1 MSLRISSTKKL
12 KELST
17 SGMSKSVAKQ
27 IEDALK
33 ESKPKKATSNK
44 GKNNNKN
51 PYCEYPPKDPSL
63 ILYRAIANKYG
74 SYYTENGLA
83 VPELIIPGDTVE
95 WRLDV
100 ALSKWKIAIEMDG
113 WEFHG
118 KHLSSFKKDRR
129 KDKFLATMGW
139 VVLRVTYSEVTSD
152 MAGVLNT
159 IEKTIPHRI
168 EGVSIIKPVG
178 FVHNKLHSW
187 SII

>member
-1 MSLRISSTKKL
+1 MSLRISSTHKL
-12 KELST
+12 KELSK
-17 SGMSKSVAKQ
+17 SGMSKSIAKQ
-27 IEDALK
+27 IEEALK
-33 ESKPKKATSNK
+33 QSVSKKPTSKNSKKPDE
-44 GKNNNKN
+44 N
-51 PYCEYPPKDPSL
+51 PWCEYPPKDPSL

-83 VPELIIPGDTVE
+83 VPELIVPGDTVE

-139 VVLRVTYSEVTSD
+139 VVLRVTYSEVTND
-152 MAGVLNT
+152 MVGILNT

-168 EGVSIIKPVG
+168 EGEATIKPVC
-178 FVHNKLHSW
+178 FVHNKLYEW
-187 SII
+187 NKL